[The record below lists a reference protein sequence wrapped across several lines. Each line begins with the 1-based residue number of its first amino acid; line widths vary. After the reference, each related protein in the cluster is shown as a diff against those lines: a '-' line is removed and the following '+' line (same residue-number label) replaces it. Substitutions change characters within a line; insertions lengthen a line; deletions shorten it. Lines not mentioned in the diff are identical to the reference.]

1 MAALRI
7 GVNALYLIPGGVG
20 GTEIYLRNLLQALAE
35 IDSENEYH
43 VFTNKETGADLVPA
57 ARNFIQEPTGVNAT
71 FRPFRLI
78 WEQTGLPQAVRRLKL
93 DCLFNAGFT
102 APVAAPCP
110 NVTVFHD
117 LQHKLHP
124 EHFRWF
130 DLPFWN
136 LFLYWAVKRSEILV
150 AVSDATRRDL
160 LRFYG
165 VPESK
170 ALVIP
175 HGVEREFF
183 EIRNEPDPENPYLLC
198 VSTLHPHKNLDRL
211 IRVFGEFRKLHPE
224 YRMVM
229 AGLRGFHA
237 ELLERIAGDHVEF
250 TGWIPRND
258 LYELF
263 RHASGFIYPSTFE
276 GFGMPVLEAMAA
288 GVPLACSSID
298 PIRSIAGEAA
308 FQFDPAD
315 DEAMLRSMLRLVSE
329 GHSLRIPGR
338 QRAAQFTWRAAA
350 QKTLSAI
357 LHAAKVR

>member
-20 GTEIYLRNLLQALAE
+20 GTEIYLRNLLPALAE
-35 IDSENEYH
+35 IDRNNEYQ
-43 VFTNKETGADLVPA
+43 VFTNKETDADLVPA
-57 ARNFIQEPTGVNAT
+57 ASNFIQEPTGVKAT
-71 FRPFRLI
+71 FRPSRLV
-78 WEQTGLPQAVRRLKL
+78 WEQTGLPGAVRRLKL

-102 APVAAPCP
+102 APVAVSCP

-136 LFLYWAVKRSEILV
+136 LFLYWAVKRSKILV
-150 AVSDATRRDL
+150 AVSEATRQDL

-165 VPESK
+165 VGESK
-170 ALVIP
+170 VRVIP

-183 EIRNEPDPENPYLLC
+183 EIQNEPDRESPYLLC

-211 IRVFGEFRKLHPE
+211 IHVFGEFRKVHPE
-224 YRMVM
+224 YRLVM

-237 ELLERIAGDHVEF
+237 ELLERIAGDRVQF
-250 TGWIPRND
+250 TGWIPRD
-258 LYELF
+258 ELYELF
-263 RHASGFIYPSTFE
+263 RHASGLIYPSTFE

-288 GVPLACSSID
+288 GVPLACSSIE
-298 PIRSIAGEAA
+298 PLHSIAGDAA

-315 DEAMLRSMLRLVSE
+315 EEAMLGSMLRLVAN
-329 GHSLRIPGR
+329 GDSLRTAGQ

-357 LHAAKVR
+357 LHATKGR